1 MLHAVIVGIDRYRD
15 PFIPGL
21 SCATR
26 DARALATL
34 IEDRIAVRERR
45 VRLLLDEEATRRN
58 IMVAIDEELHR
69 EVEDEDIVLL
79 YFAGHG
85 SPERRG
91 AKDRQSRYLIPHDA
105 EYGRIH
111 ATGIDM
117 EGDVAGWLRRLS
129 DARLVVLFLDACFS
143 GAAGGR
149 SFLGPVLKGTPH
161 LSLYLDDPSPISI
174 KKLDLGRGRVVL
186 CAADEDQLA
195 REDPAVGH
203 GVFTHHL
210 LQSLTRHRGEAST
223 VSVADLYNEVERG
236 VRLATTDAQE
246 PVISIF
252 AGKHASLPCLSASRA
267 SKDEGA

>member
-21 SCATR
+21 SCAAR
-26 DARALATL
+26 DARALAKL
-34 IEDRIAVRERR
+34 IEDRIAPRERK

-69 EVEDEDIVLL
+69 EVEDEDIVML

-85 SPERRG
+85 SPERRA

-111 ATGIDM
+111 TTGIDM
-117 EGDVAGWLRRLS
+117 EGDVAGWFRRLS
-129 DARLVVLFLDACFS
+129 DSKLVVLFLDACFS

-149 SFLGPVLKGTPH
+149 SFLGPILKAHPH
-161 LSLYLDDPSPISI
+161 FSNYLADPAPLSL
-174 KKLDLGRGRVVL
+174 KKLDFGRGRVVL
-186 CAADEDQLA
+186 CAADDNQLA

-203 GVFTHHL
+203 GIFTHHL
-210 LQSLTRHRGEAST
+210 LQALTRPRDEANT

-236 VRLATTDAQE
+236 VRQATSDAQE
-246 PVISIF
+246 PILSIF
-252 AGKHASLPCLSASRA
+252 DGKHASLPCLC
-267 SKDEGA
+267 